1 VRIPNIN
8 QTGVPGAEQLS
19 LGAISSAA
27 QAKMRT
33 SQALTKVVD
42 DYQAKVQ
49 KAETDEEYSR
59 LTNSL
64 DQAAADTWRTIQD
77 APAVDENGDPT
88 HGAMIEQF
96 NTKYKQIVKSHSDR
110 VKMTANKSAI
120 SQASRNLLTQYT
132 HTINGEMSKR
142 SVAHLGG
149 AYEQSRIDLMT
160 ATDGLEKFKQAQ
172 SEALATNLISPAK
185 QVSDLDAF
193 RQEYSANQIKSDF
206 QLAHGAKEGGEFA
219 ENLTYPEW
227 FDQGEQ
233 DSLNTYMQVI
243 LGRDQAQAKADERKV
258 AADLKAEQALLTDE
272 AKRHQKV
279 ITSGAMLADG
289 FVESYIDLVGQ
300 ITNPEDQRDLQNSL
314 KWYADGQSLLHSE
327 NSSLDNLIEA
337 HGTLSAAAVGDVTE
351 GERRD
356 ALVNMLDGAISAIN
370 KDPQQAAVN
379 MGLLKPQQST
389 LREAIESGDIS
400 SYLEEQVTRK
410 ALVDEHW
417 GINTSLFKDDEI
429 DALSKHLDS
438 AQGYGT
444 LESLMKA
451 TESNAHDLLS
461 KIFTKGYRTLAVVG
475 DLMSQADAGLAVE
488 LVHNG
493 KKLADGEGG
502 LGHYGPSKDEA
513 KSLFDDYIIYS
524 PTFGDKIDLF
534 EGDHEIKQGML
545 DAVKFAYAGLSMR
558 AGDNSGDFNEDRY
571 EEALQ
576 AVVGNVYERHGY
588 MFVTPRRGMKEYHVG
603 MWLKRMD
610 ESDFSGMDAD
620 LNWEQIKKELRSGDV
635 ALVPNGEQGRYMLSR
650 NGMFIKDDQGKGE
663 DYVLEYKD

>member
-206 QLAHGAKEGGEFA
+206 QLAHGAKKGSEFA
-219 ENLTYPEW
+219 ENIAYPKW

-233 DSLNTYMQVI
+233 DSLNTYMRVI
-243 LGRDQAQAKADERKV
+243 LDRDDVQAAAAERQ
-258 AADLKAEQALLTDE
+258 LKAEQKAQQKLFTDE
-272 AKRHQKV
+272 AKRHQDI

-289 FVESYIDLVGQ
+289 FVETYINLVEQ
-300 ITNPEDQRDLQNSL
+300 VTNEQDRRDLQNSL
-314 KWYADGQSLLHSE
+314 TWYADGQSILHGDAH
-327 NSSLDNLIEA
+327 SLDDLIEA
-337 HGTLSAAAVGDVTE
+337 HGALSATAVGDVTE

-356 ALVNMLDGAISAIN
+356 TIVNMLDGAISSIN

-444 LESLMKA
+444 LESLVKA

-502 LGHYGPSKDEA
+502 LGHYGPGKDDA
-513 KSLFDDYIIYS
+513 KVHFDEYIVD
-524 PTFGDKIDLF
+524 GDKDLF
-534 EGDHEIKQGML
+534 EGDHDIKQGML

-576 AVVGNVYERHGY
+576 AVVGNVYERNGY
-588 MFVTPRRGMKEYHVG
+588 MFMTPRRGMKEYHVKK
-603 MWLKRMD
+603 WINRLD
-610 ESDFSGMDAD
+610 EADFAGIDSDLDW
-620 LNWEQIKKELRSGDV
+620 NQVQEELSDGDI

-650 NGMFIKDDQGKGE
+650 NGMFIKNTQGE